1 MEITN
6 LKPYHKGVSR
16 GISTRRGSGLSDRT
30 SVMPISALRS
40 ARVTMTGAFS
50 SPKLSAAANTCSCR
64 PLGAGM
70 AKRAQQLRSLRP
82 RRPITE
88 QSIVIRAT
96 GLARSTFKSQ
106 GRVPYCLS
114 FRSIDLFAVPPVYDC
129 CLRKGAV
136 SIGVGSARKPLK
148 RGRHLKARLEFSPQK
163 RGDQFL
169 EQGAQRSLLGLGQ
182 RRYGSAGS
190 ARSVPLTREWCRKP

>member
-1 MEITN
+1 M
-6 LKPYHKGVSR
+6 
-16 GISTRRGSGLSDRT
+16 
-30 SVMPISALRS
+30 
-40 ARVTMTGAFS
+40 
-50 SPKLSAAANTCSCR
+50 
-64 PLGAGM
+64 
-70 AKRAQQLRSLRP
+70 
-82 RRPITE
+82 
-88 QSIVIRAT
+88 IRAT

-114 FRSIDLFAVPPVYDC
+114 FRSIDSFAVPPVYDC

-190 ARSVPLTREWCRKP
+190 ARSAPLTREWRRKPLKSLKMDSAIRRFALARKGNRSDGLRPPQKAPADASPPTIAPSPAPPGQRARACGRGLALAPTSVFPPGRTAARRSAEKGQN